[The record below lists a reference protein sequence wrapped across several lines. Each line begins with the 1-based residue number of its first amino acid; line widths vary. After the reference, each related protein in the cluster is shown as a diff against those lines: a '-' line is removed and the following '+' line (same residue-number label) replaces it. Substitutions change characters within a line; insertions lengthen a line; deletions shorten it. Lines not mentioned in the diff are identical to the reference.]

1 MMEEALHELDIKIN
15 SCGISDCPADWSWN
29 TAGFPDYDLWTVLRG
44 NGKIICGGE
53 SVAVC
58 AGKSLLLCP
67 NTCYNASHDVNDR
80 LLTLNVHFSP
90 RNMSAFPKKTLCKI
104 IPDTEFYSKLLRRVI
119 FYFNRGE
126 NESAAEFL
134 HCALTEF
141 FGGTQKALFS
151 MIEAPHETVIRRLA
165 EQIDF
170 SPENIG
176 SLSEIAKVYGYS
188 ADYFG
193 RLFTATL
200 GVPFSEY
207 LLKAKISKAKLLL
220 DTSDYTIEHISSLL
234 GFYDCAYFCRQ
245 FRKIAGITTSEY
257 RRHGK

>member
-1 MMEEALHELDIKIN
+1 MEKALHELDIKIN
-15 SCGISDCPADWSWN
+15 SCGISDCSADWSWN

-44 NGKIICGGE
+44 EGKIICGGE
-53 SVAVC
+53 PMEIS
-58 AGKSLLLCP
+58 AGKSFLLCP
-67 NTCYNASHDVNDR
+67 NTSYNASHDINNR

-90 RNMSAFPKKTLCKI
+90 RNIAAFPKKTICKVI
-104 IPDTEFYSKLLRRVI
+104 SDMDFYSKLLRRVI
-119 FYFNRGE
+119 FYYNKNE
-126 NESAAEFL
+126 NESAAEFI

-141 FGGTQKALFS
+141 FGGAQKSLFP
-151 MIEAPHETVIRRLA
+151 MIEAPHETVLRRLA

-176 SLSEIAKVYGYS
+176 SLSETAKVYGYS
-188 ADYFG
+188 TDYFG
-193 RLFTATL
+193 RLFAATV
-200 GVPFSEY
+200 GMPFSEY
-207 LLKAKISKAKLLL
+207 LMKAKISKAKLLL

-245 FRKIAGITTSEY
+245 FRKISGMTTSEY